1 MVRKVMAGEQ
11 LPRAAGTVTTRLTR
25 WLADNAHLDVAAASE
40 AAGLGAKAV
49 RDLPRAERL
58 SSILFDHAAKI
69 DVDIDVVGHDD
80 VIEDYLLIERVE
92 RGAIWFQEG
101 IGPVKVP
108 REASELAQPG
118 WSASVTLARVGGSW
132 HLVEVG
138 NVYPCRSWR
147 AGAVSPQ
154 PILY

>member
-1 MVRKVMAGEQ
+1 
-11 LPRAAGTVTTRLTR
+11 
-25 WLADNAHLDVAAASE
+25 
-40 AAGLGAKAV
+40 
-49 RDLPRAERL
+49 
-58 SSILFDHAAKI
+58 LFDHAAKI

-154 PILY
+154 PILTDDKAALTCTLLGTRPCARRAAPLPGRRNRRDSSRRTGDG